1 MTFLKGQNPQ
11 GGPARR
17 GVIAGVAVAGAAVA
31 AGLYRFTD
39 LFVKHYTPT
48 PYDDVLAALADR
60 EQAVRFGALVPGNL
74 DAKGLAARLR
84 PMLTSGGLGE
94 VANADIAADRLVE
107 VGGWVVPQSV
117 ALTSALAAKTYPGL
131 AAINPRSELPK

>member
-17 GVIAGVAVAGAAVA
+17 TLIAGVAAAGAAVA

-39 LFVKHYTPT
+39 LLVKHYAPT

-60 EQAVRFGALVPGNL
+60 EQAVRFGVWVGGAP
-74 DAKGLAARLR
+74 DAKTLAEKLR
-84 PMLTSGGLGE
+84 PLLKSVGLNAAAKADAMAGRVIE
-94 VANADIAADRLVE
+94 VD
-107 VGGWVVPQSV
+107 GWVVPQSV
-117 ALTSALAAKTYPGL
+117 ALLSALAAKV
-131 AAINPRSELPK
+131 